1 MHVHSVND
9 HVTVTG
15 VSITSNIFL
24 FVLGTFKILSA
35 IDLETFHLIFVN
47 YSHCT
52 TVWNSRSC
60 SS

>member
-9 HVTVTG
+9 HITVTG

-52 TVWNSRSC
+52 TVEQ
-60 SS
+60 